1 MTEQDA
7 RPNMSLPVLVQP
19 EPNPDGRVGPWRLAV
34 AGAAA
39 VVIVTIVLYGV
50 SRPPE
55 PAQMA
60 AAAQAPQ
67 RAEAATSGQPAG
79 GSGQNQAAKPHN
91 AQPGKPQPSTTGA
104 APTDQGQQPKQA
116 PAASQ
121 ERSDSATD
129 KTPADKAP
137 AKK

>member
-34 AGAAA
+34 AGVAA
-39 VVIVTIVLYGV
+39 VVIVTIVLYGI

-67 RAEAATSGQPAG
+67 QAEAASNGQRAG

-91 AQPGKPQPSTTGA
+91 AQPGKPPPSTTGA
-104 APTDQGQQPKQA
+104 STTGASPTDQGQQPKQA
-116 PAASQ
+116 PAAS
-121 ERSDSATD
+121 
-129 KTPADKAP
+129 
-137 AKK
+137 